1 MDMRREL
8 LGIALVLF
16 IGVCF
21 ALANTFAGLA
31 YQGGSD
37 PLSVSTAR
45 FVLPTAVL
53 LIILLVR
60 KQRILLPRRDGIAA
74 AALGV
79 VTVVYTWALLTAI
92 DILPVPLAVLIFYL
106 FPVFTSFIL
115 AGLGWE
121 RMRPI
126 AVGAAVIAFAGLALA
141 LGVSGQGLNL
151 VGVGLG
157 IVAAIGLA
165 TVSAVSSRV
174 IRSGDPRQ
182 ATLYMAATALVTFL
196 VITSIHGDF
205 ALPQT
210 DAGWWGFAGS
220 NIFYAIAMIGFFVG
234 ISMIGPA
241 KTTLFSYIE
250 PIATIGAAFVLLGQ
264 VLLPL
269 QSVGVLI
276 VVGALVIAGIAGTRR
291 KAPPADQAHCA
302 GK

>member
-1 MDMRREL
+1 MDTRREI
-8 LGIALVLF
+8 LGILLVLA

-37 PLSVSTAR
+37 PLTVSTAR
-45 FVLPTAVL
+45 FALPTLVL
-53 LIILLVR
+53 VIILAAR
-60 KQRILLPRRDGIAA
+60 RRAILLPRRDGIIA

-92 DILPVPLAVLIFYL
+92 DILPVPLAVLTFYL

-126 AVGAAVIAFAGLALA
+126 AFGAAIVAFAGLALA
-141 LGVSGQGLNL
+141 LGVSGEGLNL
-151 VGVGLG
+151 LGVALG
-157 IVAAIGLA
+157 ALAALGLA

-174 IRSGDPRQ
+174 IRAGDPRQ
-182 ATLYMAATALVTFL
+182 VTLYMAATALVTFL
-196 VITSIHGDF
+196 AITLVRGEF
-205 ALPQT
+205 ALPVT
-210 DAGWWGFAGS
+210 ESAWWGFAGT

-234 ISMIGPA
+234 IAMIGPA

-250 PIATIGAAFVLLGQ
+250 PIAVIASAYVFLGQ
-264 VLLPL
+264 ALLPL
-269 QSVGVLI
+269 QSVGVVI
-276 VVGALVIAGIAGTRR
+276 VVGALIVAGIAGLRQT
-291 KAPPADQAHCA
+291 PGD
-302 GK
+302 